1 VYPAPGSRCK
11 ARGPRPEG
19 QSAVY
24 QERKTS
30 IGGVSAANP
39 HGRHRFPDDSTD
51 SSGLGV
57 NLQRLKWV
65 GPHVFKARYGA
76 RLGLDRDSGV
86 WRRPRHDQL
95 METTTEAAAGVEL

>member
-24 QERKTS
+24 QEHKTN
-30 IGGVSAANP
+30 IGEVPAANP

-51 SSGLGV
+51 SSFPGV
-57 NLQRLKWV
+57 NLPRLRWV
-65 GPHVFKARYGA
+65 GPHTFKARYGA

-86 WRRPRHDQL
+86 WLRPRHDQV